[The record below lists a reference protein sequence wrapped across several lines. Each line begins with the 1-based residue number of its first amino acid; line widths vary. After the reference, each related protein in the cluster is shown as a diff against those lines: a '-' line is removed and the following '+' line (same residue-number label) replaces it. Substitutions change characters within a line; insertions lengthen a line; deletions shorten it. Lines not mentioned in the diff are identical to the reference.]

1 MLSCSLLFSDP
12 FFLLNTLHYSLIFR
26 FVKQFFKKYYV
37 FSLKI
42 VKIYFLTQKTR
53 IFIIEEKAQNQKASA
68 ERWYFCMGYYDK
80 ERVRGF
86 LHNQDGIIVND
97 FGEEVILRGWG
108 MGNWDNP
115 EGFMLGTQSGF
126 GLFEPGK
133 YAPMGRM
140 DRGRS
145 MDQILRETCGT
156 KYAEEFWKRW
166 RRLYLTEED
175 IALLSRRGYNSVRLP
190 IRAGSFLYEEPG
202 ITYNEDSFAMLNDVL
217 DWCETYQVYA
227 VVDFHAAT
235 AGQSGIPCD
244 DGVDNGQHLYDDE
257 ESMERMFLLM
267 EEFMRRYKDRW
278 IIGAYDCINEPI
290 SMTPRREELT
300 PKLVYFYEEMIRR
313 CRKIDQK
320 HLFLLNGT
328 QFSSLTYFFDHEFD
342 PEYHNWGISLHAYEM
357 VVPEVASLASV
368 LRTCR
373 EQKICLWMGETGG
386 RNEHAWQTT
395 MYEILAEYHAGYNLW
410 CWKTVEGAGCAS
422 ILNFNVPD
430 EWHLIT
436 DYAIN
441 GAAKPSYEHAQ
452 AIWDS
457 YLECLA
463 VDKCKENTQ
472 YHPYLLREGNFEIPA
487 IGYNALPMDSH
498 RGLSDLPNATGYR
511 LYDRFELVY
520 EKGYHP
526 EPAGFAAPGPIKH
539 PRDHVQLQLGTGEYA
554 SYTIREKETYT
565 VSVTYCA
572 DKEVKVQAAIQ
583 GETLFEGVMPPAGEK
598 VTSDVHPYF
607 AYETAPNTLERF
619 TLGTVTGE
627 GILKI
632 EVLDG
637 CARFGQIVIRK
648 SGK

>member
-1 MLSCSLLFSDP
+1 
-12 FFLLNTLHYSLIFR
+12 
-26 FVKQFFKKYYV
+26 
-37 FSLKI
+37 
-42 VKIYFLTQKTR
+42 
-53 IFIIEEKAQNQKASA
+53 
-68 ERWYFCMGYYDK
+68 
-80 ERVRGF
+80 
-86 LHNQDGIIVND
+86 
-97 FGEEVILRGWG
+97 
-108 MGNWDNP
+108 
-115 EGFMLGTQSGF
+115 
-126 GLFEPGK
+126 
-133 YAPMGRM
+133 
-140 DRGRS
+140 
-145 MDQILRETCGT
+145 
-156 KYAEEFWKRW
+156 
-166 RRLYLTEED
+166 
-175 IALLSRRGYNSVRLP
+175 
-190 IRAGSFLYEEPG
+190 
-202 ITYNEDSFAMLNDVL
+202 
-217 DWCETYQVYA
+217 
-227 VVDFHAAT
+227 
-235 AGQSGIPCD
+235 
-244 DGVDNGQHLYDDE
+244 
-257 ESMERMFLLM
+257 
-267 EEFMRRYKDRW
+267 
-278 IIGAYDCINEPI
+278 
-290 SMTPRREELT
+290 
-300 PKLVYFYEEMIRR
+300 
-313 CRKIDQK
+313 
-320 HLFLLNGT
+320 
-328 QFSSLTYFFDHEFD
+328 
-342 PEYHNWGISLHAYEM
+342 M

-498 RGLSDLPNATGYR
+498 RGLSDLPNAAGYR

-520 EKGYHP
+520 EKGDHP

-539 PRDHVQLQLGTGEYA
+539 PRDHVQLQLGAGEYA

-572 DKEVKVQAAIQ
+572 DKKVKVQAAIQ
-583 GETLFEGVMPPAGEK
+583 GETLFEGVMPPADEK

-607 AYETAPNTLERF
+607 AYETAPNTLELF

-648 SGK
+648 SEK

>member
-1 MLSCSLLFSDP
+1 MQEDEAFKKRSALPLLIIGCFFWSITQTRSPMIHFPVNLFSANGERPVRTTFHFWFRLYSSQGIVLWDTCHLAPADGSLQRFTRKMLSCSLLFSDP

-53 IFIIEEKAQNQKASA
+53 IFIIEEKAQNQKAS
-68 ERWYFCMGYYDK
+68 
-80 ERVRGF
+80 
-86 LHNQDGIIVND
+86 
-97 FGEEVILRGWG
+97 
-108 MGNWDNP
+108 
-115 EGFMLGTQSGF
+115 
-126 GLFEPGK
+126 
-133 YAPMGRM
+133 
-140 DRGRS
+140 
-145 MDQILRETCGT
+145 
-156 KYAEEFWKRW
+156 
-166 RRLYLTEED
+166 
-175 IALLSRRGYNSVRLP
+175 
-190 IRAGSFLYEEPG
+190 
-202 ITYNEDSFAMLNDVL
+202 YNEDSFAMLNDVL

-498 RGLSDLPNATGYR
+498 RGLSDLPNAAGYR

-539 PRDHVQLQLGTGEYA
+539 PRDHVQLQLGAGEYA

-583 GETLFEGVMPPAGEK
+583 GETLFEGVMPPADEK

>member
-37 FSLKI
+37 FFLKI

-53 IFIIEEKAQNQKASA
+53 IFIIEEKAQNQKAS
-68 ERWYFCMGYYDK
+68 
-80 ERVRGF
+80 
-86 LHNQDGIIVND
+86 
-97 FGEEVILRGWG
+97 
-108 MGNWDNP
+108 
-115 EGFMLGTQSGF
+115 
-126 GLFEPGK
+126 
-133 YAPMGRM
+133 
-140 DRGRS
+140 
-145 MDQILRETCGT
+145 
-156 KYAEEFWKRW
+156 
-166 RRLYLTEED
+166 
-175 IALLSRRGYNSVRLP
+175 
-190 IRAGSFLYEEPG
+190 
-202 ITYNEDSFAMLNDVL
+202 YNEDSFAMLDDVL

-472 YHPYLLREGNFEIPA
+472 IRSIILICFERAILRSRRSATTRCRWIHTVVLVIFRMLQDIVCMTGLNWFMKKDIILNRP
-487 IGYNALPMDSH
+487 GLPH
-498 RGLSDLPNATGYR
+498 RVRSN
-511 LYDRFELVY
+511 
-520 EKGYHP
+520 
-526 EPAGFAAPGPIKH
+526 
-539 PRDHVQLQLGTGEYA
+539 
-554 SYTIREKETYT
+554 IREIMYSFSWEQENMLPIQ
-565 VSVTYCA
+565 SV
-572 DKEVKVQAAIQ
+572 KKKPIPF
-583 GETLFEGVMPPAGEK
+583 L
-598 VTSDVHPYF
+598 
-607 AYETAPNTLERF
+607 
-619 TLGTVTGE
+619 
-627 GILKI
+627 
-632 EVLDG
+632 
-637 CARFGQIVIRK
+637 
-648 SGK
+648 